1 MTETPTPPP
10 RNDAAMADILASIR
24 RIVAEEDARVAA
36 TAPAPPGP
44 QGDILE
50 LTPEMRADRA
60 QPEPAAEPEPAAAA
74 PSDPARPSGSATPF
88 GAASPAA
95 TAAASETAGLAPP
108 PRDDDLALD
117 LSDLP
122 VDEAQ
127 VAEIVRAVLRDEL
140 RGDFGARLSE
150 RIRAVVREE
159 LARAIEELASD
170 S

>member
-1 MTETPTPPP
+1 MTDTPTPPP

-60 QPEPAAEPEPAAAA
+60 KPEPDAEPAPAAASPSDSAAPFGSAAPAAAA
-74 PSDPARPSGSATPF
+74 ATASATPDV
-88 GAASPAA
+88 
-95 TAAASETAGLAPP
+95 APP
-108 PRDDDLALD
+108 SRDDEVSLD
-117 LSDLP
+117 LSNLP